1 MGRINSGTSIRNCCA
16 SKAAIEGLASVCVA
30 AYTGCELQYIKS
42 KMDDD
47 LYKLEEASKG
57 SNEAIKWRNHGYKY
71 FPQKNMSCKDIIKST
86 KNGPAKYKPGIDT
99 EALERMVWKKG
110 TSLTNGKT

>member
-1 MGRINSGTSIRNCCA
+1 MG
-16 SKAAIEGLASVCVA
+16 
-30 AYTGCELQYIKS
+30 
-42 KMDDD
+42 DD

-110 TSLTNGKT
+110 TSLTNGKTQKVMEFSYIIGASAGSGIKYMGVEMSG